1 MNTWNPKKNIAKLE
15 EQRRKG
21 DLGRQAQEFQREL
34 DMLYET
40 KTPIQRDEGVR
51 N

>member
-1 MNTWNPKKNIAKLE
+1 MQTQKVTRKDLKSLE

-21 DLGRQAQEFQREL
+21 NLGKQAQEFQQEL

-40 KTPIQRDEGVR
+40 KTPIQRDGKIS
-51 N
+51 

>member
-1 MNTWNPKKNIAKLE
+1 MQTRKTTKDLKSLE

-21 DLGRQAQEFQREL
+21 DLGKQAQEFQREL

-40 KTPIQRDEGVR
+40 KTPIQNGKFD
-51 N
+51 